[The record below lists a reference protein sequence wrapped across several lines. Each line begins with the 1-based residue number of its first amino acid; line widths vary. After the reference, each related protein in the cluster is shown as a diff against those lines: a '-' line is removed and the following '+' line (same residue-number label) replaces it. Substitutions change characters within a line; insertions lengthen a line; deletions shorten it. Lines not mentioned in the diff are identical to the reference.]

1 LANLAKSGLLT
12 MRVAKFPIEAMMPLI
27 TPQTRSDP
35 CRDAGLCTI
44 GPMPCALTIAQAK
57 NTIPAVGT
65 TYALTVNKCRILCT
79 GNHRNGSD
87 PNQKRKK
94 ETKSRVL
101 VPDDLDMVFLLPSG
115 P

>member
-1 LANLAKSGLLT
+1 

-35 CRDAGLCTI
+35 CRDAGLCTT

-57 NTIPAVGT
+57 KTRPAVGT
-65 TYALTVNKCRILCT
+65 TYALMVNKCRILCT
-79 GNHRNGSD
+79 GNHKNGSD
-87 PNQKRKK
+87 PNQKRTK
-94 ETKSRVL
+94 EMMSRVL
-101 VPDDLDMVFLLPSG
+101 VPNDSDMVFLLPPG